1 MNSSQLI
8 NHLGLEN
15 SSLPNIEISGGKIDS
30 RQVREGE
37 IFLPSR
43 EIILMV
49 INSIDEAFKNGASIV
64 FTSDLSL

>member
-37 IFLPSR
+37 IFFCLQG
-43 EIILMV
+43 
-49 INSIDEAFKNGASIV
+49 K
-64 FTSDLSL
+64 